1 MMHKTFISYKYDEAS
16 DVRDRIINNMGD
28 YAEYYMGETS
38 ESPDLSD
45 LKTET
50 IKNKLKDMIY
60 GTTVTIVVLS
70 PNMKES
76 KWIDWEIEYSLKKTS
91 RNGIKSGCNGVVAVI
106 KKVNGGYDWFK
117 HESTNCHNTIVV
129 SYHMD
134 KIHDIIAENHFNS
147 KPEVWHCDKCK
158 AYDAL
163 KGSYIA
169 FIDEETFLLEP
180 TKYIENAFE
189 KSKNDAEGFIIK
201 KER

>member
-70 PNMKES
+70 PNMKGRQ
-76 KWIDWEIEYSLKKTS
+76 W
-91 RNGIKSGCNGVVAVI
+91 
-106 KKVNGGYDWFK
+106 
-117 HESTNCHNTIVV
+117 
-129 SYHMD
+129 
-134 KIHDIIAENHFNS
+134 
-147 KPEVWHCDKCK
+147 
-158 AYDAL
+158 
-163 KGSYIA
+163 
-169 FIDEETFLLEP
+169 
-180 TKYIENAFE
+180 
-189 KSKNDAEGFIIK
+189 
-201 KER
+201 